1 VAQDLF
7 GDQNPVGRKIS
18 IGIYTA
24 GRDLEIVGIIPNL
37 RYNDLRDPSNRALF
51 RPLAQ
56 MPISDFC
63 TLVEHGPD
71 LDITGAIAT
80 IRSVIHDIDKNLPV
94 FNNRTV
100 RTQMDHMLLTE
111 RLLAWLSAIYS
122 VLALV
127 LSVIGLYGVMAHTVA
142 MRTHEI
148 GVRMAL
154 GAERADILKLVAG
167 QGMKLTL
174 AGIAIGLAGAL
185 GLATFLSKM
194 LYGVRAM
201 DPLTIVTASSLL
213 IFVALLAC

>member
-51 RPLAQ
+51 RPLA
-56 MPISDFC
+56 PNADFG
-63 TLVEHGPD
+63 LLHSRSAWPD

-100 RTQMDHMLLTE
+100 RTQMDQMLLTE
-111 RLLAWLSAIYS
+111 RLLAGLSAIYS

-127 LSVIGLYGVMAHTVA
+127 LSVIGLYGVMAHAVA

-154 GAERADILKLVAG
+154 GAERADILKLVA
-167 QGMKLTL
+167 
-174 AGIAIGLAGAL
+174 
-185 GLATFLSKM
+185 
-194 LYGVRAM
+194 
-201 DPLTIVTASSLL
+201 
-213 IFVALLAC
+213 